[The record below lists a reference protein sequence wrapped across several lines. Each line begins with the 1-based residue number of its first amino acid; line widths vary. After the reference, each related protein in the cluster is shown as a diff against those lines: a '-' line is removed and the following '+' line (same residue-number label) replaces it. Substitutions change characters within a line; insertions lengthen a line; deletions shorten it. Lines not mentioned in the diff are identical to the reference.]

1 MNKSKDNRIF
11 KFIRKWL
18 NKFMLLV
25 NNTKEKVKNAEI
37 FLFKRPMLKKPN
49 NRNPKIFL
57 LNHLLK
63 HLLTDIWVIHSMEV
77 YNRTRSLNHNK
88 KTLSTKDSNIIPIIK
103 CRPLKSSSWT
113 SNIQNHQQFRRRY
126 KSNKERKEY
135 KICSGR
141 IIFLRTN

>member
-1 MNKSKDNRIF
+1 MNRSKDNRIF
-11 KFIRKWL
+11 KSISKWL
-18 NKFMLLV
+18 KKYMLLV
-25 NNTKEKVKNAEI
+25 SNTKEKVKNAEI
-37 FLFKRPMLKKPN
+37 FLFKHPMLKKLN
-49 NRNPKIFL
+49 NRNPKTFL
-57 LNHLLK
+57 SSHLLK

-77 YNRTRSLNHNK
+77 YNRIHSLNRNK
-88 KTLSTKDSNIIPIIK
+88 RTLSTKDSNIIAIRK
-103 CRPLKSSSWT
+103 CRPLKYSLLT